1 MTQRSRS
8 APIEVLLIE
17 DDRGDAELTMR
28 ALVRAKLHNHVHH
41 VTDGLAALAF
51 VRREGMYATAP
62 VPDLILLDLKL
73 PGRDGLEVLAEI
85 KRDERLRTIPL
96 VVISASDSA
105 EDVRRSYGLH
115 ANAFVAK
122 PLDPQKFLEAVGS
135 IEEFWLQVVKLP

>member
-1 MTQRSRS
+1 
-8 APIEVLLIE
+8 
-17 DDRGDAELTMR
+17 
-28 ALVRAKLHNHVHH
+28 
-41 VTDGLAALAF
+41 
-51 VRREGMYATAP
+51 